1 MYSSQT
7 FPLSSIKTALGK
19 VTHDCRVAKSNGLV
33 SVLIS
38 LDFSAAYGSVGHSL
52 LLKTLHLASRK
63 AHTAG
68 FPLTTVV
75 ISCQSSLLFLP
86 HFPNILMLDYPRSQS
101 LDFFLSYP
109 YFLGDHIHSQG
120 FKFYQYA
127 DTLFCNA
134 SSACSRD
141 LSFLCLCMC
150 MYVYTHTHKNDR
162 NIPSS
167 CTSPTQHVQI

>member
-68 FPLTTVV
+68 FPLTQWLFPV
-75 ISCQSSLLFLP
+75 SLLCC
-86 HFPNILMLDYPRSQS
+86 
-101 LDFFLSYP
+101 FFL
-109 YFLGDHIHSQG
+109 I
-120 FKFYQYA
+120 
-127 DTLFCNA
+127 
-134 SSACSRD
+134 
-141 LSFLCLCMC
+141 
-150 MYVYTHTHKNDR
+150 
-162 NIPSS
+162 
-167 CTSPTQHVQI
+167 SPTF

>member
-1 MYSSQT
+1 MTYLLIFSLKCIQSD

-52 LLKTLHLASRK
+52 LLKTLHLASGK
-63 AHTAG
+63 HTLLVFLLPQWL
-68 FPLTTVV
+68 FPV
-75 ISCQSSLLFLP
+75 SLLCCFFSFP
-86 HFPNILMLDYPRSQS
+86 QHFNVGLSQGQS

-120 FKFYQYA
+120 FKFYHYA
-127 DTLFCNA
+127 DTLF
-134 SSACSRD
+134 
-141 LSFLCLCMC
+141 LC
-150 MYVYTHTHKNDR
+150 
-162 NIPSS
+162 
-167 CTSPTQHVQI
+167 